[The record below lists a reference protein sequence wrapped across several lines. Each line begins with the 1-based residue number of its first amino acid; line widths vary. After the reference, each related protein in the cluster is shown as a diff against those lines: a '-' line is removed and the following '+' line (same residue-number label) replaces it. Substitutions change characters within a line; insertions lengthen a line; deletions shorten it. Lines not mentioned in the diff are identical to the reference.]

1 MAGEVEPARGG
12 HGLQLM
18 VRQHPA
24 EMPPRR
30 SQRIQEHVFGIIHLI
45 HSEHRPQAPL
55 VEARIVRH
63 QRQPFDEGLNHFP
76 DIRKHRRI
84 IRIPRSQPMHTL
96 AEPRIIL
103 RLRMDQT
110 VESIDNAAPAHN
122 DHPNAAHARRT
133 LIRRLEI
140 YCRKVSHTSRKDTNS
155 IKQSEQPGRGL
166 LRKMKDT
173 YNPQSKG
180 SAVSFG
186 ALGTLT
192 KYVNPVI
199 ASNSETLIISFL
211 VTT

>member
-1 MAGEVEPARGG
+1 MVTQIKSARGG

-30 SQRIQEHVFGIIHLI
+30 RQRIHEHVFGIIHLI
-45 HSEHRPQAPL
+45 HAEHRPQAPL

-63 QRQPFDEGLNHFP
+63 QRQPFDEGLNPLPHK
-76 DIRKHRRI
+76 RKHRRI
-84 IRIPRSQPMHTL
+84 IRIPRPQPVHPL
-96 AEPRIIL
+96 AKPRIVL

-140 YCRKVSHTSRKDTNS
+140 YCRKVPH
-155 IKQSEQPGRGL
+155 
-166 LRKMKDT
+166 
-173 YNPQSKG
+173 
-180 SAVSFG
+180 
-186 ALGTLT
+186 
-192 KYVNPVI
+192 
-199 ASNSETLIISFL
+199 
-211 VTT
+211 